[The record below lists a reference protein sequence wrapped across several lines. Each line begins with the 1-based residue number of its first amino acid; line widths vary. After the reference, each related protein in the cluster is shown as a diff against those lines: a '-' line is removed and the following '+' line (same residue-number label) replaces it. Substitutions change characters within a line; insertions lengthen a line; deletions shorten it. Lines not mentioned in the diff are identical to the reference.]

1 MRVFLLSCLAA
12 ILVAVGAA
20 ALLNSHYVPS
30 ASSEAFSTQGTR
42 I

>member
-12 ILVAVGAA
+12 VLVAVCAA

-30 ASSEAFSTQGTR
+30 TSSEAFTTKGSR

>member
-12 ILVAVGAA
+12 VLIAACAA
-20 ALLNSHYVPS
+20 AVLNSHYVPS
-30 ASSEAFSTQGTR
+30 ASSEAFSTKGTR

>member
-12 ILVAVGAA
+12 VLLAVCAA
-20 ALLNSHYVPS
+20 LLLNSHYVPS
-30 ASSEAFSTQGTR
+30 ASSEAFSTKGTR